1 MNLKEPREKRQYGK
15 KAQLGGRGASGAC
28 AGGDGWVRGRPLLKG
43 RRDLAGQKWG
53 RRAFRSPC
61 GGHRWCATRRL
72 RGRREGLGRSQG
84 HPSFYTMET
93 MPRVPMVPSGP
104 TLDPITSIYS
114 FLPSRRVPSDHGEAA
129 AEKSCPVNTQIFPTV
144 FCHVQWDQ
152 AGRQGRAVRHEF
164 SSSSALFKVPFVV
177 NQRPSL
183 TTSRARS
190 TTAAAHR
197 PRQPDPSVMPPPHQL
212 TFMLG
217 DHVSY
222 VKLPPDPQA
231 TFYFA

>member
-1 MNLKEPREKRQYGK
+1 
-15 KAQLGGRGASGAC
+15 
-28 AGGDGWVRGRPLLKG
+28 
-43 RRDLAGQKWG
+43 
-53 RRAFRSPC
+53 
-61 GGHRWCATRRL
+61 
-72 RGRREGLGRSQG
+72 
-84 HPSFYTMET
+84 
-93 MPRVPMVPSGP
+93 MVPSGP

-222 VKLPPDPQA
+222 VKLPPPPPGEILLCLKTETMSFFPLLSLSVGRVGHGTLDQHRA
-231 TFYFA
+231 QCNTQKSLKEMILWTNGIREYHT